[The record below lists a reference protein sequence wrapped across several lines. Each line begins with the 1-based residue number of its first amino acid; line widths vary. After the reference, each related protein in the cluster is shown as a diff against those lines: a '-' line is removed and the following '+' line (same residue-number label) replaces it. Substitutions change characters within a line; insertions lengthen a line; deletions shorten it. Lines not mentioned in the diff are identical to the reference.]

1 MLNNLG
7 AHLRNKL
14 LAGALTAGPIVLV
27 VVGAVW
33 LEEHTKVLTSLLGLP
48 HFPGLGVVVALV
60 AVYLLGVVVTSL
72 IGGFMVRGMDY
83 LLRRIPGLNLLY
95 RTWKDVLLLPPGKTG
110 VFNQVVLVPGRDS
123 AGKQIGFTSGE
134 TLPGTPPRLSVFVPS
149 LPNPLSG
156 QLVLIPTEMCSRLA
170 VTVEE
175 AFKFLLSTG
184 NYVPAGLLAEAAATS
199 SHIIEPGCL
208 PPPVAK

>member
-14 LAGALTAGPIVLV
+14 LAGALIAGPIVLLI
-27 VVGAVW
+27 VGAVW
-33 LEEHTKVLTSLLGLP
+33 LENNTKVLTGLVGLP
-48 HFPGLGVVVALV
+48 QFPGLGVVLALV

-72 IGGFMVRGMDY
+72 IGGVVVKGIDY

-110 VFNQVVLVPGRDS
+110 VFHQVVLVPGRDGAS
-123 AGKQIGFTSGE
+123 KQIGFTSGDV
-134 TLPGTPPRLSVFVPS
+134 LPGTPPRLCVFVPS

-156 QLVLIPTEMCSRLA
+156 QLLLLPTEACSILA
-170 VTVEE
+170 ITVED

-184 NYVPAGLLAEAAATS
+184 NFVPAGMLAEKT
-199 SHIIEPGCL
+199 
-208 PPPVAK
+208 PVGTR